1 MAGLFMVSAEKQ
13 KLKPLIPNVR
23 FRVLVVM
30 LLLGG
35 AMLFSNPLI
44 LTGVCLF
51 VLLALWW
58 CGISLRTIFARVLLI
73 VPFALGALLFVP
85 FTTPGEPVFAWF
97 GFGASAAGV
106 ALASAILLKIVIAN
120 LLLTYLLAVTPTFEL
135 LNSLRSFGVPE
146 LLIHLMQMMVRYF
159 FLLVEEVQAMV
170 RAQRARGLP
179 LHRWMW
185 SRRVYQRFGQL
196 LGVLFVRSQVRSE
209 KIYAAIVARGG
220 LQGEQTVARADGSAH
235 WATKPESGGRQMAL
249 ELRNADYRYGDVR
262 ALSGVSC
269 HVPRGV
275 KMALMG
281 GNGAGKST
289 LISLLNG
296 LVKPDAGEV
305 LLFGQPLD
313 DSNRHLARQR
323 VGVVYQ
329 DPDDQIFSPTVEED
343 VAFGPRNLGLS
354 EAEVRERVDM
364 ALGSTGMR
372 EHRKRSPFELSYG
385 QKRRVAIA
393 GVLAMRP
400 EVIIM
405 DEPMAFLDPKG
416 REELQTLLESLH
428 LMGITLLVATHDI
441 DFAAEWADRV
451 LILQD
456 GTVYAEGAS
465 DLLFDEAVL
474 RGAGLPLPRLAQP
487 FRLLQGVA
495 TAEVRPRNVR
505 EAAQAIWRLLA
516 RREQSGTAA
525 ESESASESGA
535 VKFEK
540 FVKTGEKPQRN

>member
-1 MAGLFMVSAEKQ
+1 M
-13 KLKPLIPNVR
+13 
-23 FRVLVVM
+23 
-30 LLLGG
+30 
-35 AMLFSNPLI
+35 
-44 LTGVCLF
+44 
-51 VLLALWW
+51 
-58 CGISLRTIFARVLLI
+58 
-73 VPFALGALLFVP
+73 
-85 FTTPGEPVFAWF
+85 
-97 GFGASAAGV
+97 
-106 ALASAILLKIVIAN
+106 
-120 LLLTYLLAVTPTFEL
+120 
-135 LNSLRSFGVPE
+135 PE

-159 FLLVEEVQAMV
+159 FLLVEEAQVMV

-185 SRRVYQRFGQL
+185 SRRVYHRFGQL

-220 LQGEQTVARADGSAH
+220 LQGEFSPAQTVDAAHEAR
-235 WATKPESGGRQMAL
+235 SGGRQMAL
-249 ELRNADYRYGDVR
+249 ELRNADFRYGDVR

-313 DSNRHLARQR
+313 DRNRHLARQR

-329 DPDDQIFSPTVEED
+329 DPDDQIFSPTVEAD

-456 GTVYAEGAS
+456 GTVYAEGS
-465 DLLFDEAVL
+465 NELLFDEAVL

-487 FRLLQGVA
+487 FRLLQGVP
-495 TAEVRPRNVR
+495 EQHIRPRNVR
-505 EAAQAIWRLLA
+505 EAAQAIWRLVT
-516 RREQSGTAA
+516 RREQP
-525 ESESASESGA
+525 ESAA
-535 VKFEK
+535 DVAKFEK
-540 FVKTGEKPQRN
+540 FVKTGDNRSEN